1 MFDIIFIFRR
11 FFGVKIFNFKLEV
24 LSFILFVEVNVKW
37 IFEKVVFSL
46 FNLIFV
52 LFMYIEGSLFLCFEE
67 IIIKFVLLYWKE
79 IVII

>member
-24 LSFILFVEVNVKW
+24 LSFILFVEINVKW
-37 IFEKVVFSL
+37 IFEMVVFSL

-79 IVII
+79 TVII

>member
-24 LSFILFVEVNVKW
+24 LSFILFVEINVKW
-37 IFEKVVFSL
+37 IFEMVVFSL

-52 LFMYIEGSLFLCFEE
+52 LFTYIEGSLFLCFEE

>member
-11 FFGVKIFNFKLEV
+11 FFGVKIFNVKLEV
-24 LSFILFVEVNVKW
+24 LSFILFVEINVKW
-37 IFEKVVFSL
+37 IFEMVVFSL